1 MTAKK
6 STKYITRVG
15 LLSAAAFALTLIGFP
30 LPPFPP
36 FLKLE
41 VSSVASLI
49 GGFAL
54 GPAASVIIELL
65 KNVLNFIFKN
75 DGTGG
80 VGNLSNFIVS
90 IAFVLPAVFIYHH
103 KKTRKNAL
111 IGMAVGTVVSIVA
124 AMLSNV
130 YLIIPAY
137 MKVFG
142 LDSEGLIA
150 MLSAANKNITD
161 LATYAFYAVAPFNLI
176 KLILIC
182 LIAWLLYKRVSR
194 PLHIEDKD

>member
-1 MTAKK
+1 
-6 STKYITRVG
+6 
-15 LLSAAAFALTLIGFP
+15 
-30 LPPFPP
+30 
-36 FLKLE
+36 
-41 VSSVASLI
+41 
-49 GGFAL
+49 
-54 GPAASVIIELL
+54 
-65 KNVLNFIFKN
+65 
-75 DGTGG
+75 
-80 VGNLSNFIVS
+80 
-90 IAFVLPAVFIYHH
+90 
-103 KKTRKNAL
+103 
-111 IGMAVGTVVSIVA
+111 MAVGTVVSIVA